1 MDAVFLAGR
10 ILFALVFVM
19 SGLTAH
25 LANRAQ
31 SVQYV
36 RAYNA
41 PAPELLVP
49 LSGIAIVVGG
59 LSIAFGVLADVGALI
74 VAAFVLSVAPIMHA
88 FWKEADPQMQQNQM
102 AHFLK
107 NLAIAGGALVIFFTY
122 NQLQG
127 DAPLSIT
134 DPLFDRG

>member
-10 ILFALVFVM
+10 ILFALIFVL

-25 LANRAQ
+25 LAGRAQ
-31 SVQYV
+31 GVAYA

-49 LSGIAIVVGG
+49 VSGIAIVLGG

-74 VAAFVLSVAPIMHA
+74 VAAFALSIAPIMHA

-107 NLAIAGGALVIFFTY
+107 NLAMAGGALVIFFTF